1 MYWNYLLIVVAA
13 CAVGAA
19 VGFKR
24 LLWFIT
30 VGYGLGIFTGAL
42 ANLGIGI
49 GAGNL
54 HWVFLLQSALFLI
67 YGLRLGLFLLFR
79 ETRNAAYR
87 KYIGADKKDGKK
99 IPFFVSFFMWVYC
112 AFFYAGEI
120 SPVFFRMM
128 QNDYDSI
135 VLPLV
140 GVCISAL
147 GLVIEAVADRQKS
160 AQKAENPKMVA
171 TKGLYRY
178 VRCANYLGEILMWTG
193 VFVGG
198 LDTFSTAGQWIY
210 AVISYVMIVLIMVDG
225 AKRTEARQTKS
236 YGALPEYREYMNRT
250 PILFPFLPLYHLNR
264 FDENG
269 MPVEKAKK
277 KAE

>member
-1 MYWNYLLIVVAA
+1 MYWNYLWIVIAA

-24 LLWFIT
+24 MLWFIT

-49 GAGNL
+49 GISSL
-54 HWVFLLQSALFLI
+54 HWVFLLQSVIFII
-67 YGLRLGLFLLFR
+67 YGLRLGLFLLLR
-79 ETRNAAYR
+79 ETKNAAYR
-87 KYIGADKKDGKK
+87 KYIGADKKEEKK
-99 IPFFVSFFMWVYC
+99 TPVFVSIFMWIYC

-128 QNDYDSI
+128 NGDYDSV
-135 VLPLV
+135 VLPLI
-140 GVCISAL
+140 GCIISAC
-147 GLVIEAVADRQKS
+147 GLFIEALADRQKS

-171 TKGLYRY
+171 TKGLYKY
-178 VRCANYLGEILMWTG
+178 VRCANYFGEILMWTG

-198 LDTFSTAGQWIY
+198 LDTFATTGQWIY
-210 AVISYVMIVLIMVDG
+210 AVISYVMIVFIMVDG

-236 YGALPEYREYMNRT
+236 YGSLPEYREYAAKT
-250 PILFPFLPLYHLNR
+250 PVILPFLPIYHLNK

-269 MPVEKAKK
+269 QLVEKKK
-277 KAE
+277 KA

>member
-1 MYWNYLLIVVAA
+1 MYWNQLLIVVAA

-30 VGYGLGIFTGAL
+30 VGYGLGIFTGAIADL
-42 ANLGIGI
+42 VIGI
-49 GAGNL
+49 SAGNV
-54 HWVFLLQSALFLI
+54 HWLFLLQSLVFI
-67 YGLRLGLFLLFR
+67 VYGLRLGLFLLLR
-79 ETRNAAYR
+79 ETKNAAYR

-99 IPFFVSFFMWVYC
+99 IPVFVSVFMWIYC

-128 QNDYDSI
+128 QNDYDNI
-135 VLPLV
+135 VLPLI
-140 GVCISAL
+140 GVLLSACGML
-147 GLVIEAVADRQKS
+147 IEALADKQKS
-160 AQKAENPKMVA
+160 AQKAEDPKMVA

-178 VRCANYLGEILMWTG
+178 VRCANYFGEILMWTG

-210 AVISYVMIVLIMVDG
+210 AVLSYIMIVYIMVDG
-225 AKRTEARQTKS
+225 AKRTEARQYKS
-236 YGALPEYREYMNRT
+236 YGDLPSYREYAAKT

-269 MPVEKAKK
+269 QVIEKK
-277 KAE
+277 KN